1 MLLPRGWGY
10 LSAALAFILFG
21 SILELDYYLIIPSYS
36 NSHPKLKA
44 LQVVIFV
51 NLFAYFAIAY
61 LAGLLMSK
69 LRQVDVQLKD
79 ASGAL
84 ENLQAL
90 HENIVQSMS
99 GGVITTGLDG
109 RITLVNRAAQ
119 HLLEISEAE
128 AAALGDQSKM
138 AGTDGMTRIL
148 EVFGDAELRL
158 RDASSKKIL
167 LEITLLKAIEA
178 RHAVSLD
185 SVLKQLQNLRENS
198 GPDIVSIPVPTSS
211 PAVAPSKPFRAQ
223 TAAARPIEPEAPRVS
238 HSQAL
243 PVSTEPQ
250 DQTNTVPAFS
260 LDADLTDL
268 WSKLL
273 EAVGRVS
280 QFTRTYLLEA
290 NPVCFKNN
298 VFTIGFDPEFED
310 HIGLVDNSRN
320 HTLLQTKLSELG
332 HPNTQI
338 KFIKAEAPARPS
350 APGAVVSAAP
360 GLVTPSKTTAPGPAR
375 SAAAPATKEKLMPM
389 AFDKES
395 FKNDPLIQKALE
407 IFKGQIV
414 EVRA

>member
-1 MLLPRGWGY
+1 M
-10 LSAALAFILFG
+10 
-21 SILELDYYLIIPSYS
+21 
-36 NSHPKLKA
+36 
-44 LQVVIFV
+44 
-51 NLFAYFAIAY
+51 
-61 LAGLLMSK
+61 
-69 LRQVDVQLKD
+69 
-79 ASGAL
+79 
-84 ENLQAL
+84 
-90 HENIVQSMS
+90 
-99 GGVITTGLDG
+99 
-109 RITLVNRAAQ
+109 
-119 HLLEISEAE
+119 LEISEAE
-128 AAALGDQSKM
+128 AAALGDQAKM

-178 RHAVSLD
+178 RNAVSLD

-211 PAVAPSKPFRAQ
+211 PAVAPSKPFRAH

-260 LDADLTDL
+260 LAADLTDL

-360 GLVTPSKTTAPGPAR
+360 GLVTLSKTPAPGPAR